1 MGEGQAFSRGPLLA
15 RDTVRQKVILCL
27 GVLVVPME
35 AQVYLTEYSLII
47 AEVGIRYHSCSC
59 TTLYFS
65 CAHLYRDFLFI
76 YPL

>member
-1 MGEGQAFSRGPLLA
+1 MGEGKAFSRGPLFA
-15 RDTVRQKVILCL
+15 RDTARQKFILCL
-27 GVLVVPME
+27 GALVVPME
-35 AQVYLTEYSLII
+35 AQVHLTEFSLII

-59 TTLYFS
+59 TTLYLS